1 MWMTDLF
8 QAGRLLAAGIEG
20 KFTRERG
27 RRKSACPKRQ
37 KTLWFFLV
45 QVRLQEQGVCWE
57 AFYLSTKNA
66 EFLELVWFEESS
78 EN

>member
-1 MWMTDLF
+1 ME
-8 QAGRLLAAGIEG
+8 IYH
-20 KFTRERG
+20 RERQE
-27 RRKSACPKRQ
+27 KISLSKEAEDIVV
-37 KTLWFFLV
+37 FLV

>member
-1 MWMTDLF
+1 MCSKNEEAEDTVVL
-8 QAGRLLAAGIEG
+8 
-20 KFTRERG
+20 
-27 RRKSACPKRQ
+27 S
-37 KTLWFFLV
+37 V

-66 EFLELVWFEESS
+66 ELLELVWFEESS